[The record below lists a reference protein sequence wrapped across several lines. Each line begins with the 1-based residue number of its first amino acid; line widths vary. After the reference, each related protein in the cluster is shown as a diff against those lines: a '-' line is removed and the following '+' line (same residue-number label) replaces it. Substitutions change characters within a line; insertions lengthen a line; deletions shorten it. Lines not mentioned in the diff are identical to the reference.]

1 MNLIA
6 LLEVANSSGGIVYLL
21 GLLLLVALFVIFERL
36 QYLANM
42 RKVGDAVISMCQHS
56 KVLNPAELK
65 AFQVANADSPVVKLL
80 EVAIDGERAHLSRE
94 DLDGNLEE
102 AIMHQV
108 PKLDKSVW
116 LLDTIITLAPLLGL
130 FGTIIGMFNAMS
142 VLGDM
147 QNAAMQISGG
157 IAEALVST
165 AMGLIVAMIGLY
177 FFNNINNK
185 VRSLVHQ
192 METMKMMILNR
203 HHLFKAITQ

>member
-192 METMKMMILNR
+192 METMKMMILR
-203 HHLFKAITQ
+203 QKRRG

>member
-130 FGTIIGMFNAMS
+130 FGTIIGMFNVMS

>member
-177 FFNNINNK
+177 FFNNINNR

>member
-1 MNLIA
+1 M
-6 LLEVANSSGGIVYLL
+6 
-21 GLLLLVALFVIFERL
+21 
-36 QYLANM
+36 
-42 RKVGDAVISMCQHS
+42 
-56 KVLNPAELK
+56 LNPAELK

>member
-130 FGTIIGMFNAMS
+130 FGTIIGMFNATS

>member
-1 MNLIA
+1 MNLKA
-6 LLEVANSSGGIVYLL
+6 LLEVANSSGGIIYLL

-56 KVLNPAELK
+56 KVLNPAELR
-65 AFQVANADSPVVKLL
+65 AFQAANADSPVVKLL
-80 EVAIDGERAHLSRE
+80 EVAIDGERAHLPRE

-165 AMGLIVAMIGLY
+165 AMCLIVAMIGLY

-192 METMKMMILNR
+192 METMKLMILNR
-203 HHLFKAITQ
+203 HHLFKEITQ